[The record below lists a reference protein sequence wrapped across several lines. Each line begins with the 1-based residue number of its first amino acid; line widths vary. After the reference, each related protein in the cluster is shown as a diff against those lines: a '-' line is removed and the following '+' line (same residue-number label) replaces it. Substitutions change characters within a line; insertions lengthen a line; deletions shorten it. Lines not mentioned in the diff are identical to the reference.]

1 MPQFNLNIEY
11 KHRHLTRPMLQ
22 QIILSAMDRNADE
35 LIVRCKSTA
44 KTALD
49 YAEEASQRYGLRI
62 TIIPNVE

>member
-1 MPQFNLNIEY
+1 
-11 KHRHLTRPMLQ
+11 
-22 QIILSAMDRNADE
+22 MDRNADE